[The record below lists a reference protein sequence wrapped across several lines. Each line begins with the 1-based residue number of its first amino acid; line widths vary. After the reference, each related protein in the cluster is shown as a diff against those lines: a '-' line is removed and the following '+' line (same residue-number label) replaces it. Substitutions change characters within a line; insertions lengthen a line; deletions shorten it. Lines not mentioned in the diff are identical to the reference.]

1 MMFTSKFDC
10 NLCKY
15 MKYTAFKFILL
26 LPLIIFS
33 QSVEPIYITL
43 NGDITNPNQEVSG
56 LAWYKEN
63 LILLPQYPTDK
74 IYSIP
79 KIQILDFLDSSRTT
93 IFPNE
98 IKWNSSG
105 LDKSISG
112 FEGYESII
120 FNDDT
125 VYVTIEAEK
134 QRKNYGFIARGIID
148 NNKKEIIL
156 NKKSI
161 KKIKTPVMLWN
172 MTYETILI
180 NNNLVITIYE
190 VNSAKVNK
198 SPVYHQFDKNLN
210 SNIIKP
216 FPFTEYRITDATE
229 IDNEGKFWV
238 TNYFW
243 PGDYDLLKPDLNY
256 TITKEEDIKPV
267 ERLLEF
273 QIIDEKIVRTETPP
287 INIKLSEL
295 GDSRNWEGIVRLDDK
310 GFLIVTD
317 KFPGTILAFI
327 PMAN

>member
-1 MMFTSKFDC
+1 MKNAAIKFV
-10 NLCKY
+10 
-15 MKYTAFKFILL
+15 LL
-26 LPLIIFS
+26 LPLIVFS
-33 QSVEPIYITL
+33 QVIEPIIISL
-43 NGDITNPNQEVSG
+43 NGEITNPDQEVSG
-56 LAWYKEN
+56 LTWYKEN

-79 KIQILDFLDSSRTT
+79 KIQILDFLDSSHTT
-93 IFPNE
+93 ILPNE

-105 LDKSISG
+105 LDKSIFG

-120 FNDDT
+120 FDDDT
-125 VYVTIEAEK
+125 IYITIEAEK
-134 QRKNYGFIARGIID
+134 RKNNSGFIARGIFD
-148 NNKKEIIL
+148 NSKNEIIL
-156 NKKSI
+156 NKKSL
-161 KKIKTPVMLWN
+161 KKIKTPVILRN

-198 SPVYHQFDKNLN
+198 SPVYHQFDKNLK
-210 SNIIKP
+210 SDSIKP

-273 QIIDEKIVRTETPP
+273 QIVDEKIIRTETQP
-287 INIKLSEL
+287 INIKLSEF

-327 PMAN
+327 PVSN

>member
-1 MMFTSKFDC
+1 
-10 NLCKY
+10 
-15 MKYTAFKFILL
+15 MKNAAIKFILL
-26 LPLIIFS
+26 LPLIVFS
-33 QSVEPIYITL
+33 QVIEPIYISL
-43 NGDITNPNQEVSG
+43 NGEITNPDQEVSG
-56 LAWYKEN
+56 LTWYKEN

-79 KIQILDFLDSSRTT
+79 KIQILAFLDSSRTM
-93 IFPNE
+93 ILPNE
-98 IKWNSSG
+98 IVWNSSG
-105 LDKSISG
+105 LDKNIFG

-120 FNDDT
+120 FDDDT
-125 VYVTIEAEK
+125 IYITIEAEK
-134 QRKNYGFIARGIID
+134 HKKNSGFIARGTFD
-148 NNKKEIIL
+148 NSKNEIIL
-156 NKKSI
+156 DKKSL
-161 KKIKTPVMLWN
+161 KKIKTPVMLRN

-198 SPVYHQFDKNLN
+198 SPVYHQFDKNLK
-210 SNIIKP
+210 SDSIKP

-243 PGDYDLLKPDLNY
+243 PGDYNLLKPDLNY
-256 TITKEEDIKPV
+256 TITEEEDIKPV

-273 QIIDEKIVRTETPP
+273 QFIDEKIVRTETPP

-327 PMAN
+327 PVSN

>member
-1 MMFTSKFDC
+1 
-10 NLCKY
+10 

-33 QSVEPIYITL
+33 QTIEPIYITL
-43 NGDITNPNQEVSG
+43 NGDITSPDQEISG
-56 LAWYKEN
+56 LAWYNDN
-63 LILLPQYPTDK
+63 LILLPQYPDDR

-79 KIQILDFLDSSRTT
+79 KQQIIAFLDSSLTT
-93 IFPNE
+93 ILPKE
-98 IKWNSSG
+98 IKWNPLD
-105 LDKSISG
+105 LDKHISG

-125 VYVTIEAEK
+125 VYVTIEAER
-134 QRKNYGFIARGIID
+134 RKINSGFIARGIID
-148 NNKKEIIL
+148 NNKNEIKIS
-156 NKKSI
+156 NKSL
-161 KKIKTPVMLWN
+161 KKIKTPVMLRN

-180 NNNLVITIYE
+180 HNNTVITIYE
-190 VNSAKVNK
+190 VNSTKAIEK
-198 SPVYHQFDKNLN
+198 PVYHQFDKNLK
-210 SNIIKP
+210 SDIIKR

-256 TITKEEDIKPV
+256 IITKKEDIKPV

-273 QIIDEKIVRTETPP
+273 QFVDGKIVRTETQP
-287 INIKLSEL
+287 INIKLSEF
-295 GDSRNWEGIVRLDDK
+295 GESRNWEGIVRLDNI

-317 KFPGTILAFI
+317 RFPGTILAFI
-327 PMAN
+327 PVCN